1 MRMMLAGSLK
11 TIGQDMAVD
20 LKFAPDTIVRLKM
33 QGVEQLGDFAIQ
45 IHMTMMTRPGEQFV
59 IRRKADAH
67 IKLGLNAN
75 LIRFA
80 FPAVRVATGD
90 TALAAIAHE
99 SCNSS
104 SPPPARRSGP

>member
-20 LKFAPDTIVRLKM
+20 PKFAPDTIVRLKM

-80 FPAVRVATGD
+80 LPAVRVTTGD

-99 SCNSS
+99 GCNSS